1 MVKDNKLDKC
11 ENFLNLEDILD
22 VTNFTS
28 TKYAISD
35 FFFKDKYD
43 SYGIGNLCR
52 LFFSYSLNILKF

>member
-35 FFFKDKYD
+35 FFLRINMIATAL
-43 SYGIGNLCR
+43 GICVD
-52 LFFSYSLNILKF
+52 FFLVTVLIF